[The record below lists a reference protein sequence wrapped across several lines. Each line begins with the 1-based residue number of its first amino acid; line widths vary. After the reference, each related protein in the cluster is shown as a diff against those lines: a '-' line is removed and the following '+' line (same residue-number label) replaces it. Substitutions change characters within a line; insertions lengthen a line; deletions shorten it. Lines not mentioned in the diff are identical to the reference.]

1 MKIEEFR
8 LACYNLFGYKMQVS
22 GAKYTLSSMY
32 ADREED
38 VLCFGRN
45 ESGGMELLETPYCA
59 RLQEELDQFLRKW
72 NSIPAL
78 LAHITSD
85 NFQKTTVFTEL

>member
-45 ESGGMELLETPYCA
+45 ESGG
-59 RLQEELDQFLRKW
+59 K
-72 NSIPAL
+72 
-78 LAHITSD
+78 LADLFRSTH
-85 NFQKTTVFTEL
+85 FMR